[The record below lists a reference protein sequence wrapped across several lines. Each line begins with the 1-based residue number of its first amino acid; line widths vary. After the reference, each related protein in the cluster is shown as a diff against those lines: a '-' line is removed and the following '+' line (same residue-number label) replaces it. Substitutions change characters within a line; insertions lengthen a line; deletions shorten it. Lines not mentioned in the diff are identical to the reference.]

1 MRGWLGFPLE
11 FIHPQYILP
20 VFTNQVG
27 SDMSATFCFI
37 LKVLQHNIRRCR
49 QRPLGTPC
57 QSVGVDMSVSL
68 GQLIAGRKAASPAR
82 LA

>member
-1 MRGWLGFPLE
+1 MTDKWIPTSFHELSD
-11 FIHPQYILP
+11 
-20 VFTNQVG
+20 FTHLRQR
-27 SDMSATFCFI
+27 CFI
-37 LKVLQHNIRRCR
+37 LKVKQHNIRRRRRR